1 VKLVATILAVALTL
15 HVHAQTILNGS
26 VLDSASGKPLPARIV
41 IADSAGKVL
50 VSFYH
55 KLPGFFT
62 DTSGRFTIN
71 LQPGK
76 YQLDVFRGIDYLS
89 HSETVTIDSAPS
101 LNITIKLARWVP
113 LKEMGWVNGDGHDHL
128 YTDTKFDT
136 LMLDTVR
143 RICLAQGIDFMC
155 TAQGWA
161 GYNDT
166 NWRKGYAAFSDENF
180 LLHYGSEMPKYRTGH
195 TWWLGQTTTMGM
207 FDNTMD
213 TTYENHYYQS
223 EQGTD
228 WTFRSLKFPQVPDI
242 EVVQNFRHYDS
253 ALAVIAHPTSWW
265 WQKRGNIEKYVT
277 NVAAYLPFSLL
288 AGNVLDAQVIMGY
301 DRDHYYYQNLWF
313 SVLNEGHRMTP
324 VAELDGGYNRGDK
337 FYYGSMRTYYK
348 VDRGTLTIDK
358 IKRAVRRGRTFV
370 TSGPIVFANIDS
382 SYEIGDVLESNGK
395 EHTLNVSAY
404 ASGDRSDY
412 LSYVVLLRNGKPLRI
427 WDLRPDKLR
436 SWNERITLAERENSW
451 YVLKVY
457 GRRAWGDTTSL
468 DVMKYCQKQLTVRDS
483 VGTESDVAITS
494 PFYFRKKGEVKV
506 SPMNS
511 VVDLTISN
519 SKSKEINAALLLHGK
534 VIRQFKIRNGRATFT
549 MPVHAVLKLSS
560 PNQPTVHRTLYL
572 DYAPYSLI
580 MERVASGRWLTDF
593 SGRKYGPGEVPWEA
607 FKFDEA
613 KKLLAKVSWNI
624 DMTPN
629 ERDPLWQPFWDTFAA
644 KK

>member
-1 VKLVATILAVALTL
+1 MKFIATILAILL
-15 HVHAQTILNGS
+15 FVHAQAQTTLNGN
-26 VLDSASGKPLPARIV
+26 VLDSESGKPLPARVV
-41 IADSAGKVL
+41 ITDATGKVL
-50 VSFYH
+50 SSFYH
-55 KLPGFFT
+55 KLAGFFT
-62 DTSGRFTIN
+62 DTNGRFTTN
-71 LQPGK
+71 LQPGR
-76 YQLDVFRGIDYLS
+76 YQLEVFRGIDYES
-89 HSETVTIDSAPS
+89 RSEMIRIDSASS
-101 LNITIKLARWVP
+101 LNITIKLSRWVP

-128 YTDTKFDT
+128 YTDTKFNT

-143 RICLAQGIDFMC
+143 QICLAQGIDFMC

-161 GYNDT
+161 GYNDS
-166 NWRKGYAAFSDENF
+166 NWRNGYSAFSDENF

-228 WTFRSLKFPQVPDI
+228 WTFKSLKFPQVPDI

-288 AGNVLDAQVIMGY
+288 AGNLWDAQVIMGY

-313 SVLNEGHRMTP
+313 SVLNEGYRITP
-324 VAELDGGYNRGDK
+324 VSELDGGYNRGDK

-348 VDRGTLTIDK
+348 VDSGMLTIDK
-358 IKRAVRRGRTFV
+358 IKRAAKLGRTFV
-370 TSGPIVFANIDS
+370 TSGPIVMANIDS
-382 SYEIGDVLESNGK
+382 SYQFGDIIEANGK
-395 EHTLNVSAY
+395 EHTLHISAY
-404 ASGDRSDY
+404 ASGERNDF
-412 LSYVVLLRNGKPLRI
+412 LSYVVLIRNGKPWRI
-427 WDLRPDKLR
+427 WDLRASKSRKWTHSIKLT
-436 SWNERITLAERENSW
+436 ERQNSW

-457 GRRAWGDTTSL
+457 GRRAWADTTSL
-468 DVMKYCQKQLTVRDS
+468 DVMTYCEKQLSARDS
-483 VGTESDVAITS
+483 IATESDVAITS
-494 PFYFRKKGEVKV
+494 PFYFRKKGEEEI
-506 SPMNS
+506 SAMNS
-511 VVDLTISN
+511 VVDLTVSN
-519 SKSKEINAALLLHGK
+519 SKSKEINAALLLNGK
-534 VIRQFKIRNGRATFT
+534 VIRQFKIKNGRATFT
-549 MPVHAVLKLSS
+549 MPVHAVLKLWSETQS
-560 PNQPTVHRTLYL
+560 PVHRTLYL
-572 DYAPYSLI
+572 DYAPFASI
-580 MERVASGRWLTDF
+580 MERVASGRWLSDF
-593 SGRKYGPGEVPWEA
+593 PGRNYGPGEVPWQA

-629 ERDPLWQPFWDTFAA
+629 ERDPLWQPFWDSFGA